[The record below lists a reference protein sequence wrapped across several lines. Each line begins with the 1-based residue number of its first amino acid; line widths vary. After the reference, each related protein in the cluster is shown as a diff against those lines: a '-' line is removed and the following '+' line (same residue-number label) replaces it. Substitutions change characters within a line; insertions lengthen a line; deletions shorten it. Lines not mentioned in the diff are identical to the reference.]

1 MNRGSEV
8 QILLQRLSG
17 RVLRQYRRP
26 RPGIRGRYSI
36 YKTNSGQVKWAMREV
51 RLATAGDIERQK
63 EIWKRC
69 FGDSGPYIDDFY
81 LNRYHP
87 DQTMLLQDGQIIAML
102 TMLPVSIITAA
113 GRRVEGAMLYA
124 IATHPD
130 HQNRGAGRQ
139 LVESAH
145 QHLHDLGLA
154 FSLLVPAYEELF
166 EFYRPLGYREA
177 FPLREIHVKRHDL
190 YVMPAAPDSTCLITP
205 LSPAEYNQRRERL
218 LAGYPH
224 VSYALQDI
232 VIQQNLARLSG
243 QDIYGLSLCGFDG
256 CAVVEKGLGRHLFIK
271 ELLMAEEM
279 IPETIEHLRQLSLG
293 QSATVRMPSFYREGC
308 GGEIRPLGMIKLI
321 AETDLDLTDLDTAFL
336 GLAFD

>member
-1 MNRGSEV
+1 
-8 QILLQRLSG
+8 
-17 RVLRQYRRP
+17 
-26 RPGIRGRYSI
+26 
-36 YKTNSGQVKWAMREV
+36 MREV
-51 RLATAGDIERQK
+51 RLAAAGEIERQK

-69 FGDSGPYIDDFY
+69 FGDSGLYIDDFY

-87 DQTMLLQDGQIIAML
+87 DHTMLLLQDGVIAAML
-102 TMLPVSIITAA
+102 TMLPVSILTAA
-113 GRRVEGAMLYA
+113 GRRTEGAMLYA

-130 HQNRGAGRQ
+130 HQNRGIGRQ

-145 QHLHDLGLA
+145 QHLRDCGLA
-154 FSLLVPAYEELF
+154 FSLLVPAYEELGD
-166 EFYRPLGYREA
+166 FYRPLGYRAA
-177 FPLREIHVKRHDL
+177 FPLREIYVKRNDL
-190 YVMPAAPDSTCLITP
+190 YMLPAAPKSTCLITP
-205 LSPAEYNQRRERL
+205 ISPAEYNRRRELL
-218 LAGYPH
+218 LAGHPH

-243 QDIYGLSLCGFDG
+243 QDIYGISLHGFEG

-293 QSATVRMPSFYREGC
+293 QSTTVRMPAFYGEGC
-308 GGEIRPLGMIKLI
+308 GGAVRPLGMIKLM
-321 AETDLDLTDLDTAFL
+321 AETGLDIADLDSAYL